1 MIRVSIVAPCYNE
14 EAGLRRSAER
24 LVGLLRR
31 MAEEHL
37 VASDSFILLVNDGS
51 ADGTWREIRAFHHDF
66 PSVRGLDLAHNVGQ
80 QAALMAG
87 LMEVAKICD
96 AAVTVDID
104 LQDDINRIPEMVRLY
119 EEGCEVVYGVRSSR
133 GVDPV
138 MKRLTAAA
146 FYRLQRAMGIE
157 AVANHA
163 DFRLMGH
170 RVLEELARYGE
181 RNLYLRGIVPLMGF
195 RAAKVE
201 YPRVPREGGKS
212 KYTFRRMA
220 SLALDGLT
228 SFSVKPLKIV
238 IALGCLFVLFALA
251 MGIYVLVSILMG
263 KTVAGWSSL
272 ILSIWFVGGM
282 IMMAVGMTGLYIG
295 RIYIEVKGRPRY
307 HVRER
312 IF

>member
-1 MIRVSIVAPCYNE
+1 
-14 EAGLRRSAER
+14 
-24 LVGLLRR
+24 
-31 MAEEHL
+31 
-37 VASDSFILLVNDGS
+37 
-51 ADGTWREIRAFHHDF
+51 
-66 PSVRGLDLAHNVGQ
+66 
-80 QAALMAG
+80 
-87 LMEVAKICD
+87 
-96 AAVTVDID
+96 
-104 LQDDINRIPEMVRLY
+104 
-119 EEGCEVVYGVRSSR
+119 
-133 GVDPV
+133 
-138 MKRLTAAA
+138 
-146 FYRLQRAMGIE
+146 
-157 AVANHA
+157 
-163 DFRLMGH
+163 
-170 RVLEELARYGE
+170 
-181 RNLYLRGIVPLMGF
+181 
-195 RAAKVE
+195 
-201 YPRVPREGGKS
+201 
-212 KYTFRRMA
+212 MA